1 VNHPFSGDGPGVQTP
16 DGCSVELYRQ
26 LPYMGELDE
35 VIERFAEGTSV
46 LELGCGTGRL
56 CAHLASA
63 GCLVTGVDESADM
76 LASLPRGV
84 EAVQSSIEDLELG
97 RTFDTVLL
105 ASHLINH
112 PSAHMRRAF
121 ARCARRHL
129 NVGGL
134 FVLMRHS
141 PDWLKSVQVGPV
153 GLAQGVAMHV
163 EAVSREANL
172 VHMTLRYQLANQVW
186 RQSFS
191 TVSLSEAEVEE
202 LLVSAGFSEV
212 RWQGRQR
219 LWALAVASDA

>member
-1 VNHPFSGDGPGVQTP
+1 VNHPFSGVQTP

-26 LPYMGELDE
+26 LPYMAELDE
-35 VIERFAEGTSV
+35 VIEQFTEGTSV

-56 CAHLASA
+56 CARLASA
-63 GCLVTGVDESADM
+63 GCRITGVDESADM
-76 LASLPRGV
+76 LASLPSGV
-84 EAVQSSIEDLELG
+84 EAVHSSIEDLELG

-112 PSAHMRRAF
+112 PSAHLRGAF

-129 NVGGL
+129 QAGGL

-141 PDWLKSVQVGPV
+141 PDWLMSVQVGPV
-153 GLAQGVAMHV
+153 GKSEGVAMHV
-163 EAVSREANL
+163 EAVSREAKL
-172 VHMTLRYQLANQVW
+172 VHMTLRYQLSSQVW

-202 LLVSAGFSEV
+202 LLVSAGFSGI

-219 LWALAVASDA
+219 QWALAVASDA

>member
-35 VIERFAEGTSV
+35 VIEQFTEGASV

-56 CAHLASA
+56 CARLVSA
-63 GCLVTGVDESADM
+63 GCCITGVDESADM
-76 LASLPRGV
+76 LASLPKEV
-84 EAVQSSIEDLELG
+84 EAVQSSIEDLQLG
-97 RTFDTVLL
+97 TTFDTVLL

-112 PSAHMRRAF
+112 PSAHSRGAF

-129 NVGGL
+129 KVGGL
-134 FVLMRHS
+134 FILKRHS
-141 PDWLKSVQVGPV
+141 PDWLTSVQVGPA
-153 GLAQGVAMHV
+153 GQAQGVAMHV
-163 EAVSREANL
+163 EAVSREAKL
-172 VHMTLRYQLANQVW
+172 VHMTLRYQLSSQVW

-202 LLVSAGFSEV
+202 LLVSAGFSEI